1 MEFILVF
8 NEDDRNRKINLLFSG
23 TENTI
28 WMEGASKVEVVAV
41 VWGWCEVGRG
51 EGGDR
56 GRRTGNKRKK
66 EKKKKTPTPR
76 KQMLCRTKHNKAFD
90 LIDIHTTTTATTI
103 TTTTNNNKED
113 F

>member
-51 EGGDR
+51 EGG
-56 GRRTGNKRKK
+56 GGG
-66 EKKKKTPTPR
+66 
-76 KQMLCRTKHNKAFD
+76 
-90 LIDIHTTTTATTI
+90 
-103 TTTTNNNKED
+103 
-113 F
+113 

>member
-1 MEFILVF
+1 MRITTITISLWIFCCCCTKLTTVSSNVAVEFILVF

-51 EGGDR
+51 VGG
-56 GRRTGNKRKK
+56 G
-66 EKKKKTPTPR
+66 
-76 KQMLCRTKHNKAFD
+76 
-90 LIDIHTTTTATTI
+90 
-103 TTTTNNNKED
+103 
-113 F
+113 